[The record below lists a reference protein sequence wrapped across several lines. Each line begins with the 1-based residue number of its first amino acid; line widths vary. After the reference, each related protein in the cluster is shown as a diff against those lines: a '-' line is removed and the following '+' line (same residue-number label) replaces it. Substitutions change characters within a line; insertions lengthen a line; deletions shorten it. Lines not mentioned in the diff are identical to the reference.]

1 MDMKKYKARIC
12 ILLIL
17 IFSALAGHAELSLLG
32 LTFPTPKFDRADSVI
47 AKAISHDGKISGRIW
62 LRPSDT
68 LLSISPAIE
77 KDLIFYISSG
87 GTVDSVICQTVDPQN
102 FAGRLAGTLKSLQF
116 RPAEYNGLAIPFIL
130 PARLIMGQ
138 EAGQPGAHMLFPYCD
153 YNDARSR
160 LLIDKA
166 LEINNIV
173 PPQVEEF
180 PSYYCP
186 YKEGDKIEFFP
197 FAVFRVEIDSTGKL
211 VQREDICNTFPSYAE
226 LLSKVMLYARFQ
238 PAKYKERPISS
249 NLFIIIRFFDRIKY
263 PVSKWP
269 PDLSGI
275 IDFPFEYVRI
285 EPVLYLDSLVNPP
298 YPTNVIRGMVNNNIS
313 ILFSD
318 TIKIGINID
327 TMGKVS
333 RVNFN
338 YVGDKGLRSEI
349 EKLVK
354 GIIFTP
360 PRDINDNK
368 IACSETLYIYSEGDT
383 LLRIIFPWLPH
394 EIWSLNV
401 ISY

>member
-1 MDMKKYKARIC
+1 MDMKKIKTIIY

-17 IFSALAGHAELSLLG
+17 ILGALAGHAELSILG
-32 LTFPTPKFDRADSVI
+32 LTFPTPKFDQADSAI
-47 AKAISHDGKISGRIW
+47 AEAILYDGRISGRIW
-62 LRPSDT
+62 LQPSDT
-68 LLSISPAIE
+68 LLSISPALE
-77 KDLIFYISSG
+77 KELLFYISSG

-102 FAGRLAGTLKSLQF
+102 IAGKLAGTLKSFQF
-116 RPAEYNGLAIPFIL
+116 QPAKYNGMAIFFIL
-130 PARLIMGQ
+130 PARLIIDQ
-138 EAGQPGAHMLFPYCD
+138 DAGRPSVHILFPYCD

-166 LEINNIV
+166 LEINNII
-173 PPQVEEF
+173 PPQLNEF

-186 YKEGDKIEFFP
+186 FKEREKIEFYP
-197 FAVFRVEIDSTGKL
+197 FSIFRVEIDSIGKL
-211 VQREDICNTFPSYAE
+211 VQLEDICNTFPSYAE
-226 LLSKVMLYARFQ
+226 LLSKVVLYARFQ
-238 PAKYKERPISS
+238 PAKYKEQPISS

-263 PVSKWP
+263 PVSEWP
-269 PDLSGI
+269 PDLSGV
-275 IDFPFEYVRI
+275 IDFPFDYVRI

-298 YPTNVIRGMVNNNIS
+298 YPTNVVRGMVNNNIS
-313 ILFSD
+313 ILFND

-338 YVGDKGLRSEI
+338 YAGDKGLRSEI
-349 EKLVK
+349 EKVVK
-354 GIIFTP
+354 KIKFTP
-360 PRDINDNK
+360 ARDINDNK
-368 IACSETLYIYSEGDT
+368 IACSETLYIYSAGDM